1 MRPSDD
7 REKRGGW
14 FSFRNRWIALHF
26 VWTLAIAARAFPLG
40 SKPFECIILAN
51 AGIAMMIAS
60 GRRENLRM
68 RQLTLWDEVAAF
80 IALAALSPRL

>member
-7 REKRGGW
+7 RKVRGGW
-14 FSFRNRWIALHF
+14 LSFRSRWIALHF
-26 VWTLAIAARAFPLG
+26 IWTTMIAARVFPLG
-40 SKPFECIILAN
+40 SAPFECIILAN

-60 GRRENLRM
+60 ARRENWRM